1 MIVSNSSPLIHLS
14 KIGWLIL
21 LKKIFNR
28 VVIPRAVFQET
39 VIKGED
45 KGYLDA
51 KLIRKATE
59 EWIEVKDLEE
69 SQRKEFNLIL
79 KMAPIGHA
87 EAEAI
92 VLAKDMNLP
101 ILVDDLIAQRIAK
114 SYEIETYWTT
124 SVVLRAWKENI
135 ISKDKTKKIIEDLI
149 ESGLRI
155 KPEVVLEL
163 TKKLS

>member
-14 KIGWLIL
+14 RIGWLTL
-21 LKKIFNR
+21 LKKVFER
-28 VVIPRAVFQET
+28 VIIPRTVFQEV
-39 VIKGED
+39 VIKGEE

-59 EWIEVKDLEE
+59 EWIEVKELEE
-69 SQRKEFNLIL
+69 DQKKECDLIL

-92 VLAKDMNLP
+92 VLAKAMNLP
-101 ILVDDLIAQRIAK
+101 ILVDDLIAQRVAK
-114 SYEIETYWTT
+114 SYGIETYWTT
-124 SVVLRAWKENI
+124 SVVLGAWKENI
-135 ISKDKTKKIIEDLI
+135 ISKDRTRKIIEDLI
-149 ESGLRI
+149 KSGLRI

-163 TKKLS
+163 MKKLN